1 MDALHERNAV
11 IKLCFDMGV
20 LYRDIIA
27 ILAIECGVV
36 ISLRQLK
43 RVLKELGL
51 FRRKNYSDV
60 GDVVEFISNQLHGVL
75 FLIKTW
81 TSVFQLLDHLHSL

>member
-60 GDVVEFISNQLHGVL
+60 GDVVEFISNQLHG
-75 FLIKTW
+75 
-81 TSVFQLLDHLHSL
+81 SGCLHGYRL